1 MRYLT
6 DRKRAEGHGASH
18 TGTEHHWYMQVSAF
32 GLALIVPT
40 FIVIFGQALGSG
52 YDNVIAVFSRPVPA
66 IVTGLVL
73 LVGMQHFRRGA
84 QIMIEDYTRKST
96 RKVLIMCV
104 IVLSYG
110 LTATGLFAL
119 GKLAL
124 MQ

>member
-1 MRYLT
+1 MRFLT
-6 DRKRAEGHGASH
+6 DRKRAEGRGAAHS
-18 TGTEHHWYMQVSAF
+18 GTEHHWYMQVSAF

-40 FIVIFGQALGSG
+40 FLVIFGRALGG
-52 YDNVIAVFSRPVPA
+52 GFDNAIETMSHPVPA
-66 IVTGLVL
+66 IITGLVL

-104 IVLSYG
+104 IALSYG

-119 GKLAL
+119 AKIAL
-124 MQ
+124 